1 MKWEKMRDVIV
12 SVALLFALMVPLAA
26 IGQYDLGYD
35 YGTIWDNKNVGGNGT
50 NNYAKWEGMKDET
63 PMSSGLFGLNVSWET
78 LRQDEP
84 KYYFVWYDMNDD
96 MNDAMNGGGNNTKWV
111 DIEDVTPVGGGLITL
126 TAPWNVLGLN
136 EPENVG
142 DKGYDEGEGVEWE
155 KMKDADEGV
164 EWEKMEDVTPV
175 GSGLIV
181 LTVASVCYVGIKKR
195 KHLKIRK
202 LKKVLLIM
210 AAALMT
216 MTQCRKQETG
226 STARTVKM
234 TITAGPGA
242 KTDINEGTGAITWSA
257 DDKLYVSDGNSWR
270 GILTL
275 ESGAGSALGTF
286 TGTIDIGEGTTY
298 HFFYFGHDNDMPDLP
313 IGEVNEI
320 GINFGS
326 QSGTLDDAMRYHM
339 GHGKTGVTVDGDKAT
354 GHVMMSTKIAIA
366 HFNFITDDAEPYTGS
381 VTMSGDFINNYMY
394 FYPNGNFY
402 GSEYDGITIN
412 DGDGISGDR
421 YVTLIPIGEDAVE
434 VEFIG
439 DATGSM
445 TFQTGILENKF
456 YGMSKAIEVTLKRAV
471 PKFSVSANTT
481 VEFAPGNLY
490 YDGSAFHFET
500 SQTAYTSSWNS
511 NRVDHFLWSPNKDV
525 AVDIST
531 SSSSGLISDVFFTN
545 ATKTTAS
552 PSFRVSGEDAGTWR
566 TLSRA
571 EWMYLLGVNNS
582 SHRRDANRF
591 AKAKVNGVNG
601 LLIFPD
607 GYNNG
612 VSIVDGTI
620 VGVAD
625 VNVAG
630 ANYPSS
636 SIPDDKWAEMES
648 SGVVFLPAA
657 GYRNGTEFTNV
668 GSDGYYWA
676 SDAAN
681 PSNAYSVYFHSGN
694 VNQNYSF
701 SRIYGSTV
709 RLVR

>member
-1 MKWEKMRDVIV
+1 MRDVIV

-35 YGTIWDNKNVGGNGT
+35 YGTIWDNKNVGGNFT
-50 NNYAKWEGMKDET
+50 NNYVKWVGMKYET
-63 PMSSGLFGLNVSWET
+63 PMSSGLFGFTISWET
-78 LRQDEP
+78 LRHDEP
-84 KYYFVWYDMNDD
+84 EYSFGWGD
-96 MNDAMNGGGNNTKWV
+96 MNDASNDAKWV
-111 DIEDVTPVGGGLITL
+111 DIEDVTPVGGGLFGL
-126 TAPWNVLGLN
+126 TAPWDILGHR
-136 EPENVG
+136 EPISVG
-142 DKGYDEGEGVEWE
+142 NKGYDEGEGVEWE

-298 HFFYFGHDNDMPDLP
+298 HFFYFGHDNDMQELP

-320 GINFGS
+320 GIYFGS

-339 GHGKTGVTVDGDKAT
+339 GHGQTGVTVDGDKAT

-366 HFNFITDDAEPYTGS
+366 HFKFITDDAQPYTGS
-381 VTMSGDFINNYMY
+381 VTMSGDYINSYMY
-394 FYPNGNFY
+394 VHPGGDFY
-402 GSEYDGITIN
+402 GNENDGITIN

-500 SQTAYTSSWNS
+500 SQTAYTSSWDPS
-511 NRVDHFLWSPNKDV
+511 HVDHFLWSPNKDV

-531 SSSSGLISDVFFTN
+531 SSSGLISDVFFTN

-552 PSFRVSGEDAGTWR
+552 SSFRVSGENAGTWR

-571 EWMYLLGVNNS
+571 EWMYLLNTNNNS
-582 SHRRDANRF
+582 SYRRDANRF

-601 LLIFPD
+601 LLIFPN

-620 VGVAD
+620 VGVAN
-625 VNVAG
+625 VNIAG

-657 GYRNGTEFTNV
+657 GYREGTNFSDNV
-668 GSDGYYWA
+668 GSAGYYWA
-676 SDAAN
+676 SDAASS
-681 PSNAYSVYFHSGN
+681 SNAYSVYFHSTN
-694 VNQNYSF
+694 VAQSNTL
-701 SRIYGSTV
+701 SRSYGSTV